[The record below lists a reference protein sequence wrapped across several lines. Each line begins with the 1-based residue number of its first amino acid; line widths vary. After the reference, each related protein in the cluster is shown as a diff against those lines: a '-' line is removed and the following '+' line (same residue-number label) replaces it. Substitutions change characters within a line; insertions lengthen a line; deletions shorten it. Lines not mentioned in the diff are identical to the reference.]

1 MSRWSILASVLIC
14 LGASDW
20 RNNARLEARW
30 QMSEIQQ
37 DDIKSLVSGLLS
49 EHSPERDKARAW
61 FLSHPDRSRPA
72 LHEIIRHGKPVRL
85 VKEAVSLL
93 GQIGDERDVSL
104 LTDFL
109 KQKDREVTWE
119 AAQALAKHP
128 SKIALNGLLEALD
141 QSDPEIAGAAAVAL
155 GVRNDEIARKP
166 LEKLLSNSDESVRYR
181 SVFALQKLGAGTS
194 AEVLRQHRDQ
204 EKSQAVR
211 ELIDK
216 VLSEIPQ

>member
-14 LGASDW
+14 LGATDW

-30 QMSEIQQ
+30 QMSESQQ
-37 DDIKSLVSGLLS
+37 DDIKSLVSELLS
-49 EHSPERDKARAW
+49 EHSHERDKARAW
-61 FLSHPDRSRPA
+61 FVAHPDRGRPA
-72 LHEIIRHGKPVRL
+72 LYEIIRSGKPGL

-104 LTDFL
+104 LTNFL
-109 KQKDREVTWE
+109 TRKESELKWE

-128 SKIALNGLLEALD
+128 SNSALQALLEALT
-141 QSDPEIAGAAAVAL
+141 QSDAEIAGAAAVAL
-155 GVRNDEIARKP
+155 GVRSDEVARKP
-166 LEKLLSNSDESVRYR
+166 LEKLLSNYDESVRYR
-181 SVFALQKLGAGTS
+181 AVFALQKLGAGAS
-194 AEVLRQHRDQ
+194 ADVLRQHRDR

-216 VLSEIPQ
+216 VLNEL